1 MLNSINKFKVSTK
14 ILLPI
19 VLILILGNI
28 FINFKSATKMD
39 EVVRENTKQSMDM
52 LTDSVFLTLRNA
64 MNTGDPD
71 IIKQAEEQ
79 SRSSIKGLNSLKVYK
94 SQNTIDMYSPTEQFT
109 QDSTVLKSFETK
121 EEMVIDE
128 YDNESHLLKV
138 LRPMIA
144 TQECLMCHA
153 NESVGN
159 VIGVI
164 ELKFG
169 LDTADAMIKESTL
182 FLYGISFVIIALT
195 LLSVLLVVNKV
206 TSPLKT
212 LQEELNLFFDF
223 ILHKTNEIKPF
234 QVHSKD
240 EIGQMVES
248 INSSIEEIVQGVKKD
263 QEAIAQITQTCEKAS
278 FGNLSVQI
286 NTEANNGSINNL
298 TTIINSLLNS
308 LNYNVNRVLKTLDAY
323 SQDNFN
329 ARINSSGKTSG
340 EVKQLFK
347 QVDFLGE
354 TLVRLSS
361 QNLKNGMAL
370 QEKSKIFA
378 NNVDKLAASSN
389 NQKAS
394 LEEATKNLNVVLQK
408 TNETTSNAK
417 LMEQYAL
424 DVTQSSQKGEA
435 LANKTNIAM
444 DEINQKVSTINEAIE
459 IIDQIAF
466 QTNIL
471 SLNAAVEAA
480 TAGEVGKGFAVV
492 AQEVRNLASRSAE
505 AAKEIKNLVQN
516 ATVQTSLG
524 KEIATQMKDEYL
536 ILNEN
541 ITNTTEI
548 IKKVTN
554 DSQEQNINLANINA
568 MIENI
573 NNETKNNAKIAN
585 DTNIVAKEANEIAQ
599 KIVEDAGGKE

>member
-19 VLILILGNI
+19 VGILILGNI
-28 FINFKSATKMD
+28 FINYKSATKMD
-39 EVVRENTKQSMDM
+39 EVVQKNTKQSMDM
-52 LTDSVFLTLRNA
+52 LTDSIFLTLRNA

-79 SRSSIKGLNSLKVYK
+79 SRTSIKGLNSLNVYK
-94 SQNTIDMYSPTEQFT
+94 SQNTIDMYSPNEQFT
-109 QDSTVLKSFETK
+109 QDATVLKSFETK
-121 EEMVIDE
+121 EEIVINE
-128 YDNESHLLKV
+128 HDNNSHLLKV

-169 LDTADAMIKESTL
+169 LDGADAMIKESTL
-182 FLYGISFVIIALT
+182 FLYAISFIIIALT
-195 LLSVLLVVNKV
+195 LLSVLFVVNKV

-212 LQEELNLFFDF
+212 LQKELNLFFDF

-248 INSSIEEIVQGVKKD
+248 INTSIEEIAQGVKKD
-263 QEAIAQITQTCEKAS
+263 QEAIEQITQTCEKAS

-286 NTEANNGSINNL
+286 NTHANNASINNL

-308 LNYNVNRVLKTLDAY
+308 LNYNVNRVLKTLNAY

-361 QNLKNGMAL
+361 QNLKNGLAL

-378 NNVDKLAASSN
+378 NNVDKLANSSN

-394 LEEATKNLNVVLQK
+394 LEEATKNLNIVLQK

-417 LMEQYAL
+417 QMEQYAL
-424 DVTQSSQKGEA
+424 DVTQSSQKGET

-505 AAKEIKNLVQN
+505 AAKEIKSLVQN
-516 ATVQTSLG
+516 ATLQTSLG

-536 ILNEN
+536 TLNEN
-541 ITNTTEI
+541 IANTTKI

-554 DSQEQNINLANINA
+554 DSQEQNINLANINT

-573 NNETKNNAKIAN
+573 NNETKNNAQIAN
-585 DTNIVAKEANEIAQ
+585 DTNKVAKEANEIAQ
-599 KIVEDAGGKE
+599 KIVEDASGKE

>member
-1 MLNSINKFKVSTK
+1 MKDKINQLKVSTK

-19 VLILILGNI
+19 IFILILGNI
-28 FINFKSATKMD
+28 FTNYKSSTKMG
-39 EVVRENTKQSMDM
+39 EVVRTNTKQSMDM

-71 IIKQAEEQ
+71 IIKQTEQQ
-79 SRSSIKGLNSLKVYK
+79 SRDSIKGLNSLKVYK
-94 SQNTIDMYSPTEQFT
+94 SQNTLAMYSPEEAFT
-109 QDSTVLKSFETK
+109 TDSTVLKSFETK
-121 EEMVIDE
+121 EELVIDE
-128 YDNESHLLKV
+128 YDNDTHLLKV

-169 LDTADAMIKESTL
+169 LNDADAMIKESTL
-182 FLYGISFVIIALT
+182 FLYGISFIIIALT
-195 LLSVLLVVNKV
+195 LLSVLFVVNKV
-206 TSPLKT
+206 TSPLKI
-212 LQEELNLFFDF
+212 LQHELNLFFDF

-234 QVHSKD
+234 KVHTKD

-248 INSSIEEIVQGVKKD
+248 INSSIEEIVKGVKQD
-263 QEAIAQITQTCEKAS
+263 QDAIAQTTQICEQAS
-278 FGNLSVQI
+278 FGNLNVQI
-286 NTEANNGSINNL
+286 QTKANNDSINNL
-298 TTIINSLLNS
+298 TAIINNLLTS

-329 ARINSSGKTSG
+329 ARINSSGKTKG
-340 EVKQLFK
+340 EVKQLFT
-347 QVDFLGE
+347 QVDVLGE

-361 QNLKNGMAL
+361 QNLKNGLAL
-370 QEKSKIFA
+370 QEKSTIFA
-378 NNVDKLAASSN
+378 NNVDKLAISSN
-389 NQKAS
+389 NQKSS
-394 LEEATKNLNVVLQK
+394 LEEATQSLNVVLQK
-408 TNETTSNAK
+408 TDETTANAK
-417 LMEQYAL
+417 LMEQYAN
-424 DVTQSSQKGEA
+424 DVINSSKKGEE
-435 LANKTNIAM
+435 LANKTTIAM
-444 DEINQKVSTINEAIE
+444 DEINQKVTTINEAIE

-516 ATVQTSLG
+516 ATVQTKLG
-524 KEIATQMKDEYL
+524 KDISMQMKEEYL
-536 ILNEN
+536 VLNEN
-541 ITNTTEI
+541 INNTTAI
-548 IKKVTN
+548 INKVTS
-554 DSQEQNINLANINA
+554 DSKEQNINIANINV

-573 NNETKNNAKIAN
+573 NIETKNNAQIAN
-585 DTNIVAKEANEIAQ
+585 DTNMVAKEANEIAQ
-599 KIVEDAGGKE
+599 KIVKDAGGK

>member
-19 VLILILGNI
+19 VGILILGNI
-28 FINFKSATKMD
+28 FINYKSATKMD
-39 EVVRENTKQSMDM
+39 EVVQENTKQSMDM
-52 LTDSVFLTLRNA
+52 LTDSIFLTLRNA

-79 SRSSIKGLNSLKVYK
+79 SRTSIKGLNSLNVYK
-94 SQNTIDMYSPTEQFT
+94 SQNTIDMYSPNEQFT
-109 QDSTVLKSFETK
+109 QDATVLKSFETK
-121 EEMVIDE
+121 KEIVINE
-128 YDNESHLLKV
+128 HDNNSHLLKV

-169 LDTADAMIKESTL
+169 LDGADAMIKESTL
-182 FLYGISFVIIALT
+182 FLYAISFIIIALT
-195 LLSVLLVVNKV
+195 LLSVLFVVNKV

-212 LQEELNLFFDF
+212 LQKELNLFFDF

-248 INSSIEEIVQGVKKD
+248 INTSIEEIAQGVKKD
-263 QEAIAQITQTCEKAS
+263 QEAIEQITQTCEKAS

-286 NTEANNGSINNL
+286 NTHANNASINNL

-308 LNYNVNRVLKTLDAY
+308 LNYNVNRVLKTLNAY

-361 QNLKNGMAL
+361 QNLKNGLAL

-378 NNVDKLAASSN
+378 NNVDKLANSSN

-394 LEEATKNLNVVLQK
+394 LEEATKNLNIVLQK

-417 LMEQYAL
+417 QMEQYAL
-424 DVTQSSQKGEA
+424 DVTQSSQKGET

-505 AAKEIKNLVQN
+505 AAKEIKSLVQN

-541 ITNTTEI
+541 IANTTKI

-554 DSQEQNINLANINA
+554 DSQEQNINLANINT

-573 NNETKNNAKIAN
+573 NNETKNNAQIAN
-585 DTNIVAKEANEIAQ
+585 DTNKVAKEANEIAQ
-599 KIVEDAGGKE
+599 KIVEDASGKE

>member
-109 QDSTVLKSFETK
+109 QDSTVLKSFESK

-128 YDNESHLLKV
+128 YDNDSHLLKV

-263 QEAIAQITQTCEKAS
+263 QDAIAQITQTCEKAS

-286 NTEANNGSINNL
+286 NTEANNASINNL

-378 NNVDKLAASSN
+378 NNVDKLANSSN

>member
-79 SRSSIKGLNSLKVYK
+79 SRNSIKGLNSLKVYK

-128 YDNESHLLKV
+128 YDNDSHLLKV

-195 LLSVLLVVNKV
+195 LLTVLLVVNKV

-223 ILHKTNEIKPF
+223 ILHKTSEIKPF

-263 QEAIAQITQTCEKAS
+263 QDAIAQITQTCEKAS

-378 NNVDKLAASSN
+378 NNVDKLANSSN

-394 LEEATKNLNVVLQK
+394 LEEATKNLNIVLQK

>member
-286 NTEANNGSINNL
+286 NTEANNASINNL

>member
-19 VLILILGNI
+19 VGILILGNI
-28 FINFKSATKMD
+28 FINYKSATKMD
-39 EVVRENTKQSMDM
+39 EVVQKNTKQSMDM
-52 LTDSVFLTLRNA
+52 LTDSIFLTLRNA

-79 SRSSIKGLNSLKVYK
+79 SRTSIKGLNSLNVYK
-94 SQNTIDMYSPTEQFT
+94 SQNTIDMYSPNEQFT
-109 QDSTVLKSFETK
+109 QDATVLKSFETK
-121 EEMVIDE
+121 EEIVINE
-128 YDNESHLLKV
+128 HDNNSHLLKV

-169 LDTADAMIKESTL
+169 LDGADAMIKESTL
-182 FLYGISFVIIALT
+182 FLYAISFIIIALT
-195 LLSVLLVVNKV
+195 LLSVLFVVNKV

-212 LQEELNLFFDF
+212 LQKELNLFFDF

-248 INSSIEEIVQGVKKD
+248 INTSIEEIAQGVKKD
-263 QEAIAQITQTCEKAS
+263 QEAIEQITQTCEKAS

-286 NTEANNGSINNL
+286 NTHANNASINNL

-308 LNYNVNRVLKTLDAY
+308 LNYNVNRVLKTLNAY

-361 QNLKNGMAL
+361 QNLKNGLAL

-378 NNVDKLAASSN
+378 NNVDKLANSSN

-394 LEEATKNLNVVLQK
+394 LEEATKNLNIVLQK

-417 LMEQYAL
+417 QMEQYAL
-424 DVTQSSQKGEA
+424 DVTQSSQKGET

-541 ITNTTEI
+541 IANTTKI

-554 DSQEQNINLANINA
+554 DSQEQNINLANINT

-573 NNETKNNAKIAN
+573 NNETKNNAQIAN
-585 DTNIVAKEANEIAQ
+585 DTNKVAKEANEIAQ
-599 KIVEDAGGKE
+599 KIVEDASGKE

>member
-71 IIKQAEEQ
+71 IIIQAEEQ

-128 YDNESHLLKV
+128 YDNDSHLLKV

-286 NTEANNGSINNL
+286 NTEANNASINNL

-378 NNVDKLAASSN
+378 NNVDKLANSSN

>member
-109 QDSTVLKSFETK
+109 QDRTVLKSFETK

-128 YDNESHLLKV
+128 YDNDSHLLKV

-286 NTEANNGSINNL
+286 NTEANNASINNL

-378 NNVDKLAASSN
+378 NNVDKLANSSN

-505 AAKEIKNLVQN
+505 AAKEIKSLVQN

>member
-1 MLNSINKFKVSTK
+1 
-14 ILLPI
+14 
-19 VLILILGNI
+19 
-28 FINFKSATKMD
+28 
-39 EVVRENTKQSMDM
+39 MDM

-79 SRSSIKGLNSLKVYK
+79 SRNSIKGLNSLKVYK

-128 YDNESHLLKV
+128 YDKNSHLLKV

-169 LDTADAMIKESTL
+169 LDSADSMIKESTL
-182 FLYGISFVIIALT
+182 FLYGISFIIIALT
-195 LLSVLLVVNKV
+195 LLTVLFVVNKV

-248 INSSIEEIVQGVKKD
+248 INASIEEIVQGVKKD

-278 FGNLSVQI
+278 YGNLSVQI

-378 NNVDKLAASSN
+378 NNVDKLANSSN

-394 LEEATKNLNVVLQK
+394 LEEATKNLNIVLQK
-408 TNETTSNAK
+408 TDETTSNAK

-424 DVTQSSQKGEA
+424 DVTQSSKKGEA

-541 ITNTTEI
+541 ITNTTEL

>member
-1 MLNSINKFKVSTK
+1 MFNSINKFKVSTK

-19 VLILILGNI
+19 VFILIFGNI

-128 YDNESHLLKV
+128 YDNDSHLLKV

-169 LDTADAMIKESTL
+169 LNNADEMIKDSTL

-263 QEAIAQITQTCEKAS
+263 QDAIAQITQTCEKAS

-286 NTEANNGSINNL
+286 NTEANNASINNL

-378 NNVDKLAASSN
+378 NNVDKLANSSN

>member
-1 MLNSINKFKVSTK
+1 MFNSINKFKVSTK

-19 VLILILGNI
+19 VFILIFGNI
-28 FINFKSATKMD
+28 FINYKSATKMD

-79 SRSSIKGLNSLKVYK
+79 SRNSIKGLNSLKVYK

-128 YDNESHLLKV
+128 YDKNSHLLKV

-169 LDTADAMIKESTL
+169 LDSADSMIKESTL
-182 FLYGISFVIIALT
+182 FLYGISFIIIALT
-195 LLSVLLVVNKV
+195 LLTVLFVVNKV

-248 INSSIEEIVQGVKKD
+248 INASIEEIVQGVKKD

-278 FGNLSVQI
+278 YGNLSVQI

-378 NNVDKLAASSN
+378 NNVDKLANSSN

-394 LEEATKNLNVVLQK
+394 LEEATKNLNIVLQK
-408 TNETTSNAK
+408 TDETTSNAK

-424 DVTQSSQKGEA
+424 DVTQSSKKGEA

-541 ITNTTEI
+541 ITNTTEL

>member
-1 MLNSINKFKVSTK
+1 
-14 ILLPI
+14 
-19 VLILILGNI
+19 
-28 FINFKSATKMD
+28 
-39 EVVRENTKQSMDM
+39 
-52 LTDSVFLTLRNA
+52 
-64 MNTGDPD
+64 
-71 IIKQAEEQ
+71 
-79 SRSSIKGLNSLKVYK
+79 
-94 SQNTIDMYSPTEQFT
+94 
-109 QDSTVLKSFETK
+109 
-121 EEMVIDE
+121 
-128 YDNESHLLKV
+128 
-138 LRPMIA
+138 MIA

-169 LDTADAMIKESTL
+169 LNNADEMIKDSTL

-263 QEAIAQITQTCEKAS
+263 QDAIAQITQTCEKAS

-286 NTEANNGSINNL
+286 NTEANNASINNL

-378 NNVDKLAASSN
+378 NNVDKLANSSN

>member
-128 YDNESHLLKV
+128 YDNDSHLLKV

-286 NTEANNGSINNL
+286 NTEANNASINNL

-378 NNVDKLAASSN
+378 NNVDKLANSSN

-394 LEEATKNLNVVLQK
+394 LEEATKNLNIVLQK

>member
-1 MLNSINKFKVSTK
+1 MKNQINKFKVSTK

-19 VLILILGNI
+19 VIILILGNI
-28 FINFKSATKMD
+28 FINYKSSTKMD
-39 EVVRENTKQSMDM
+39 EVVRNNTKQSMDM

-64 MNTGDPD
+64 MNTGDPE

-79 SRSSIKGLNSLKVYK
+79 SRNSIKGLSSLKVYK

-109 QDSTVLKSFETK
+109 QDTTVLKSFESK
-121 EEMVIDE
+121 EELVLDE
-128 YDNESHLLKV
+128 YEKDSHLLKV

-164 ELKFG
+164 ELKFA
-169 LDTADAMIKESTL
+169 LDSADSMIKESTL
-182 FLYGISFVIIALT
+182 FLYTISFIIIALT
-195 LLSVLLVVNKV
+195 LLTVLLVVNKV
-206 TSPLKT
+206 TSPLKV
-212 LQEELNLFFDF
+212 LQNELNLFFDF

-263 QEAIAQITQTCEKAS
+263 QEAIAQTALVCEQAS

-286 NTEANNGSINNL
+286 NAQANNASINNL
-298 TTIINSLLNS
+298 TTIINNLLNS
-308 LNYNVNRVLKTLDAY
+308 LNYNVNRVLKVLDEY
-323 SQDNFN
+323 SKDTYTNK
-329 ARINSSGKTSG
+329 IKSSGKTTG
-340 EVKQLFK
+340 EVRQLFN

-361 QNLKNGMAL
+361 QNLKNGLAL

-378 NNVDKLAASSN
+378 TNVDKLAASSN
-389 NQKAS
+389 NQKIS
-394 LEEATKNLNVVLQK
+394 LEEATQSLNLVLQK
-408 TNETTSNAK
+408 TEETTQNAYI
-417 LMEQYAL
+417 MEQYAR
-424 DVTQSSQKGEA
+424 DVISSSKKGEE
-435 LANKTNIAM
+435 LANKTTMAM
-444 DEINQKVSTINEAIE
+444 DEINQKVTTINEAIE
-459 IIDQIAF
+459 VIDQIAF

-505 AAKEIKNLVQN
+505 AAKEIKSLVQN
-516 ATVQTSLG
+516 ATVQTRLG
-524 KEIATQMKDEYL
+524 KDISMQMKEEYL
-536 ILNEN
+536 TLNEN
-541 ITNTTEI
+541 INNTTDI
-548 IKKVTN
+548 INKVTN
-554 DSQEQNINLANINA
+554 DSQEQNSNIANINI

-573 NNETKNNAKIAN
+573 NQETKNNAKIAN

-599 KIVEDAGGKE
+599 KIVADAGGK

>member
-1 MLNSINKFKVSTK
+1 MKNSINKLRVSTK

-19 VLILILGNI
+19 VIILILGNI
-28 FINFKSATKMD
+28 FINYKSASKMD

-71 IIKQAEEQ
+71 IIKQTEEQ
-79 SRSSIKGLNSLKVYK
+79 SRNSIKGLNSLKVYK
-94 SQNTIDMYSPTEQFT
+94 SQNTLDMYSPDEPFT
-109 QDSTVLKSFETK
+109 KDPTVVKAFETK
-121 EEMVIDE
+121 EEMVLDE
-128 YDNESHLLKV
+128 YDNDSHLLKV

-153 NESVGN
+153 NENVGN

-169 LDTADAMIKESTL
+169 LNNADEMIKESTL

-195 LLSVLLVVNKV
+195 LLTVLLVVNKV

-212 LQEELNLFFDF
+212 LQGELNLFFDF

-263 QEAIAQITQTCEKAS
+263 QDAILQITQTCEKAS

-286 NTEANNGSINNL
+286 NTQANNESINNL
-298 TTIINSLLNS
+298 TSIINSLLTS
-308 LNYNVNRVLKTLDAY
+308 LNYNVNRVLKILDSY

-329 ARINSSGKTSG
+329 ARINSSGKTTG
-340 EVKQLFK
+340 EVKKLFN

-361 QNLKNGMAL
+361 QNLKNGLSL

-378 NNVDKLAASSN
+378 TNVDKLAASSN
-389 NQKAS
+389 NQKIS
-394 LEEATKNLNVVLQK
+394 LEEATQNLNVVLQK
-408 TNETTSNAK
+408 TEETTSNAK

-424 DVTQSSQKGEA
+424 DVIQSSKKGED
-435 LANKTNIAM
+435 LANKTTVAM

-505 AAKEIKNLVQN
+505 AAKEIKSLVQN

-524 KEIATQMKDEYL
+524 KDIANLMKEEYL
-536 ILNEN
+536 VLNEN

-554 DSQEQNINLANINA
+554 DSQEQNINLANINV

-573 NNETKNNAKIAN
+573 NIETKNNAKIAN

>member
-263 QEAIAQITQTCEKAS
+263 QDAIAQITQTCEKAS

-394 LEEATKNLNVVLQK
+394 LEEATKNLNIVLQK

-471 SLNAAVEAA
+471 SLNAAVEA
-480 TAGEVGKGFAVV
+480 
-492 AQEVRNLASRSAE
+492 
-505 AAKEIKNLVQN
+505 
-516 ATVQTSLG
+516 
-524 KEIATQMKDEYL
+524 
-536 ILNEN
+536 
-541 ITNTTEI
+541 
-548 IKKVTN
+548 
-554 DSQEQNINLANINA
+554 
-568 MIENI
+568 
-573 NNETKNNAKIAN
+573 
-585 DTNIVAKEANEIAQ
+585 
-599 KIVEDAGGKE
+599 

>member
-19 VLILILGNI
+19 VGILILGNI
-28 FINFKSATKMD
+28 FINYKSATKMD
-39 EVVRENTKQSMDM
+39 EVVQKNTKQSMDM
-52 LTDSVFLTLRNA
+52 LTDSIFLTLRNA

-79 SRSSIKGLNSLKVYK
+79 SRTSIKGLNSLNVYK
-94 SQNTIDMYSPTEQFT
+94 SQNTIDMYSPNEQFT
-109 QDSTVLKSFETK
+109 QDATVLKSFETK
-121 EEMVIDE
+121 EEIVINE
-128 YDNESHLLKV
+128 HDNNSHLLKV

-169 LDTADAMIKESTL
+169 LDGADAMIKESTL
-182 FLYGISFVIIALT
+182 FLYAISFIIIALT
-195 LLSVLLVVNKV
+195 LLSVLFVVNKV

-212 LQEELNLFFDF
+212 LQKELNLFFDF

-248 INSSIEEIVQGVKKD
+248 INTSIEEIAQGVKKD
-263 QEAIAQITQTCEKAS
+263 QEAIEQITQTCEKAS

-286 NTEANNGSINNL
+286 NTHANNASINNL

-308 LNYNVNRVLKTLDAY
+308 LNYNVNRVLKTLNAY

-361 QNLKNGMAL
+361 QNLKNGLAL

-378 NNVDKLAASSN
+378 NNVDKLANSSN

-394 LEEATKNLNVVLQK
+394 LEEATKNLNIVLQK

-417 LMEQYAL
+417 QMEQYAL
-424 DVTQSSQKGEA
+424 DVTQSSQKGET

-505 AAKEIKNLVQN
+505 AAKEIKSLVQN
-516 ATVQTSLG
+516 ATLQTSLG

-541 ITNTTEI
+541 IANTTKI

-554 DSQEQNINLANINA
+554 DSQEQNINLANINT

-573 NNETKNNAKIAN
+573 NNETKNNAQIAN
-585 DTNIVAKEANEIAQ
+585 DTNKVAKEANEIAQ
-599 KIVEDAGGKE
+599 KIVEDASGKE

>member
-1 MLNSINKFKVSTK
+1 
-14 ILLPI
+14 
-19 VLILILGNI
+19 
-28 FINFKSATKMD
+28 MD

-128 YDNESHLLKV
+128 YDNDSHLLKV

-169 LDTADAMIKESTL
+169 LNNADEMIKDSTL

-263 QEAIAQITQTCEKAS
+263 QDAIAQITQTCEKAS

-286 NTEANNGSINNL
+286 NTEANNASINNL

-378 NNVDKLAASSN
+378 NNVDKLANSSN